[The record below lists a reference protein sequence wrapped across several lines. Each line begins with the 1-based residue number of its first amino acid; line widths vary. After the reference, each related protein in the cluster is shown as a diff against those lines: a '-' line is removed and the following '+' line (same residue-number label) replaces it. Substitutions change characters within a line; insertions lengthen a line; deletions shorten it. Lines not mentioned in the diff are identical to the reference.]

1 MSTTPHKRNP
11 MGATIMTNQKT
22 RTNSLA
28 GEQVLTTRGAS
39 SMSAASAPIASTGPK
54 KTFIEEQSD
63 RDPMVAAAVNGIEA
77 SANSLHAF
85 NFALEQA
92 VKLGQRAD
100 AWQYDC
106 MNRLF
111 AKAKQ
116 DLAKAEELMTR
127 LSRMTDC

>member
-11 MGATIMTNQKT
+11 MGATTMVNQKT

-39 SMSAASAPIASTGPK
+39 PMSASSAPVASSGPK
-54 KTFIEEQSD
+54 KTFIEEQSN

-100 AWQYDC
+100 AWQYDR

-116 DLAKAEELMTR
+116 DLAKAEELMAR